1 MFGLCVGQLAGDAGF
16 RACIGVLFGRI
27 GFPRQSIFLVQVGDS
42 FSSFLL
48 ATVSSFND
56 EHFR

>member
-1 MFGLCVGQLAGDAGF
+1 MDSSVGQLAGDARL

-27 GFPRQSIFLVQVGDS
+27 GFPRHSIILVQVGDS

-48 ATVSSFND
+48 ATVSSFDD